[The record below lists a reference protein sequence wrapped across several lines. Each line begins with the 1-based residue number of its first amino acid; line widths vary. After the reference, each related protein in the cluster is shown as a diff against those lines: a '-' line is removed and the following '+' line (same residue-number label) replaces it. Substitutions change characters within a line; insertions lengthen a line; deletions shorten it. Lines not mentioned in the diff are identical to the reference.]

1 MDTFYNL
8 FRDYNDFITNI
19 GSVLDNLF
27 YAAENFNMG
36 NVVKNQYD
44 IHFIVG
50 DNPVMKHKIKYGERI
65 GYMPQ
70 LVKDGCAFAGWY
82 TYPDDRGVEITSDT
96 IYLHEA
102 DLNLYARFVYCI
114 EEKKEEEYV

>member
-50 DNPVMKHKIKYGERI
+50 GNPVMKHKIKYGERI

-114 EEKKEEEYV
+114 EEKKEKEYV